1 MHQWIQNGLK
11 GLKTKTGRVQG
22 RAGRQGRATRSEA
35 SVAAGATA
43 REGLVAKRS
52 SMKVASGLLAKRIAI
67 HLMR

>member
-11 GLKTKTGRVQG
+11 GLKTKTGR
-22 RAGRQGRATRSEA
+22 AGRQGLATRSEA

-43 REGLVAKRS
+43 REGL
-52 SMKVASGLLAKRIAI
+52 LAKRIAI